1 MRVCFSEIVK
11 MCSILVYFEL
21 VLGNGDNFI
30 RILNE
35 GFLSALEYIKQTF
48 ENCRRWSLV
57 LPKLQGLANSFNQQL
72 FKTDSNKDLF
82 LGINQTSYF
91 KNY

>member
-35 GFLSALEYIKQTF
+35 GFLSALEYIKQIL
-48 ENCRRWSLV
+48 RIV
-57 LPKLQGLANSFNQQL
+57 VDGV
-72 FKTDSNKDLF
+72 
-82 LGINQTSYF
+82 
-91 KNY
+91 

>member
-1 MRVCFSEIVK
+1 

-21 VLGNGDNFI
+21 VLGNGVSFI

-48 ENCRRWSLV
+48 KNCR
-57 LPKLQGLANSFNQQL
+57 
-72 FKTDSNKDLF
+72 
-82 LGINQTSYF
+82 
-91 KNY
+91 